1 MEFLLHN
8 EEGIQF
14 PAIRPAFTEGELFF
28 DRFRALTPRDAKDSI
43 IGEGGTGLIHL
54 VRDELMDRI
63 VALKLPHESIL
74 RDPSA
79 RFDVIRETRQAIE
92 LTHPHIVRIHDFHEG
107 GQGWGISMQ
116 YVRGK
121 NLDEW
126 RHEGRAGSR
135 RGIVPY
141 PVERIEGWVVQLCDA
156 LIYAHEDARMVHRDI
171 KPKNLMLERRDDGH
185 EKLLLTDFGIT
196 QKLRLHTMMLSRVQ
210 PGTNDKNTMGTLPYM
225 PWEQIQGSPASALD
239 DVYAVGATIY
249 ELLTGRPPFYEGGYE
264 QIRVQIEK
272 VVPPS
277 MAQRLRDFDLPD
289 HGIPLAWEDTVAA
302 CLAKKADDRPQSVRE
317 IVIRLGLT
325 SATPAG
331 APAAATIGGPELD
344 ALHLDLQQRTEE
356 LEALRIELM
365 QGRSHAEALANE
377 AAQGRSRAE
386 ALEAEANAGR
396 ERLAA
401 LEAEAAQSRAQFEA
415 AQAEL
420 AKSQAEIA
428 ALQGTLEQSSGRI
441 GELEQAISSHQA
453 ALGEAGGRT
462 EALDAELTGLRESL
476 ALVQAE
482 SARWKESYESLEQG
496 LEGEQQEMLSRLQSD
511 VGEKDKQLSEA
522 RGHHEQLQKSL
533 AALEATH
540 AQEQQHRSTL
550 EASLLAAQQAAGASA
565 AEIEQRYQ
573 AELDGLK
580 QAVAD
585 AQQQALTEQ
594 QNAAA
599 RIQEADA
606 RLHQVEETAQAQVA
620 QANQAAQQAQQ
631 VADQAAQQTINQAE
645 QVAAQRIQ
653 QAEQAASQQVEAA
666 RTAAQK
672 ATAEA
677 EQNARKNA
685 EQAMAEAR
693 TQSEAAK
700 KEATKSTEEARKA
713 VIAAN
718 EAKQELDS
726 MKHRQTAPLMPY
738 FYVLLAALVVGSG
751 LGIGLGKFTGGKT
764 ATETAQAVNLSAYS
778 AAIPDQPGTAGKTV
792 TAGLFRAYLADQKT
806 PAADIAKLAPESMDD
821 AAPMTGVSWWVA
833 QNFCAWLSS
842 RELSDADRTKGRYFR
857 IASAAEISK
866 SGRSADSPA
875 EWTSDAGD
883 ANDSPAGSRKIIA
896 KDPKVDGTW
905 QMPSLGT
912 APGGAKLAFR
922 VSLGG

>member
-14 PAIRPAFTEGELFF
+14 PPIRPAFTEGELFF

-54 VRDELMDRI
+54 VRDELMDRV

-107 GQGWGISMQ
+107 RQGWGISMQ

-126 RHEGRAGSR
+126 RHEGRAGNR

-141 PVERIEGWVVQLCDA
+141 AVERIEGWVVQLCDA

-289 HGIPLAWEDTVAA
+289 HGIPRAWEDTVAA
-302 CLAKKADDRPQSVRE
+302 CLAKKAEDRPQSVRE
-317 IVIRLGLT
+317 IVARLGLT
-325 SATPAG
+325 SNAVG
-331 APAAATIGGPELD
+331 APVAAVAAIGGPELD

-356 LEALRIELM
+356 IEALRIEVTQSRTQVDALAAEAA
-365 QGRSHAEALANE
+365 QSRSQAEALA
-377 AAQGRSRAE
+377 
-386 ALEAEANAGR
+386 
-396 ERLAA
+396 
-401 LEAEAAQSRAQFEA
+401 AEAAQSRAQFEA
-415 AQAEL
+415 AQAALEQ
-420 AKSQAEIA
+420 SQAEIA
-428 ALQGTLEQSSGRI
+428 HLQGTLEQSGGRI
-441 GELEQAISSHQA
+441 GELEQAIAGHQA
-453 ALGEAGGRT
+453 ALGDAGGRT
-462 EALDAELTGLRESL
+462 AALDAELGELKQSL

-482 SARWKESYESLEQG
+482 SVRWKESYESLEQG
-496 LEGEQQEMLSRLQSD
+496 LEGEQQEMLSRLQTD
-511 VGEKDKQLSEA
+511 VGEKDRQLSEA
-522 RGHHEQLQKSL
+522 RGHHEQLQKNL
-533 AALEATH
+533 AALELQH
-540 AQEQQHRSTL
+540 AQEQQQRASL

-565 AEIEQRYQ
+565 AEIEQRFQ
-573 AELDGLK
+573 AEIEGLK
-580 QAVAD
+580 QAVAT
-585 AQQQALTEQ
+585 AQQQALSEQ
-594 QNAAA
+594 QTAAA
-599 RIQEADA
+599 RIQEAGQA
-606 RLHQVEETAQAQVA
+606 AQVQIQQAAQVNQQALQQAEAVAHQQVEEARA
-620 QANQAAQQAQQ
+620 
-631 VADQAAQQTINQAE
+631 
-645 QVAAQRIQ
+645 AAQR
-653 QAEQAASQQVEAA
+653 
-666 RTAAQK
+666 

-677 EQNARKNA
+677 EQIARKNA

-693 TQSEAAK
+693 TKSEAAQ
-700 KEATKSTEEARKA
+700 KEAARSTEEARKA
-713 VIAAN
+713 TAAAD
-718 EAKQELDS
+718 EAKRELNS
-726 MKHRQTAPLMPY
+726 MKDRQTAPLMPLL
-738 FYVLLAALVVGSG
+738 YVLLGALVVGGG
-751 LGIGLGKFTGGKT
+751 LGVGLGKLGGKS
-764 ATETAQAVNLSAYS
+764 AVEAAHALNLSPYS
-778 AAIPDQPGTAGKTV
+778 SSIPEQAGSAGAPV
-792 TAGLFRAYLADQKT
+792 TAGLFRSYLSDQKISS
-806 PAADIAKLAPESMDD
+806 ADGAKIVPGLDSLDD
-821 AAPMTGVSWWVA
+821 AAPVTGVTWWVA
-833 QNFCAWLSS
+833 ENFCAWLGS
-842 RELSDADRTKGRYFR
+842 RELSDADRTKGRHFR
-857 IASAAEISK
+857 IATAAEITK
-866 SGRSADSPA
+866 SNRGADAPA
-875 EWTSDAGD
+875 EWTSDPGD
-883 ANDSPAGSRKIIA
+883 SNDSPAGARKIITRDA
-896 KDPKVDGTW
+896 KADGSW
-905 QMPSLGT
+905 QMPSLGA

-922 VSLGG
+922 VSLAG